1 MFKVAS
7 WNLNSVRSRLT
18 HVTTWLKAREP
29 DVLLLQELKGT
40 EFPSEAFKSLG
51 YESVAVTQKAYNGV
65 AILSRH
71 PMKTIAQALF
81 GDDSD
86 SHARFLEVIIRGIRI
101 VNIYLPNGNPVGSD
115 KFAYKLAWMDRL
127 NQQMIR
133 WKQDDVPTLVGGDF
147 NVIPEDID
155 CHKPSSWEHDA
166 LFQPEPRARYG
177 AMLGMGYT
185 DAFRS
190 LHVGEIGHFT
200 FWDYFRQAFQNNRG
214 IRIDHFLLSPT
225 LANRLEGCE
234 IVSLDGCATGGSQPH
249 PNGLALVIPLFAEEG
264 PVTTT
269 TRRKVL
275 LFAPACVLVRV
286 SSSCPL
292 PQTREDVVIHASER
306 ACTYHVPMT
315 VGPTPN
321 FGVEYTDQIGG
332 RHAPRSSEC

>member
-18 HVTTWLKAREP
+18 HVTAWLQAREP

-40 EFPSEAFKSLG
+40 EFPSEVFKSLG

-71 PMKTIAQALF
+71 PLKTIAKALV

-86 SHARFLEVIIRGIRI
+86 SHARFLEVVIKGIRI

-133 WKQDDVPTLVGGDF
+133 WKQDDVPTLIGGDF

-155 CHKPSSWEHDA
+155 CHKPSSWG
-166 LFQPEPRARYG
+166 ARCFVSAGAASRYR

-185 DAFRS
+185 DAFQS

-200 FWDYFRQAFQNNRG
+200 F
-214 IRIDHFLLSPT
+214 
-225 LANRLEGCE
+225 
-234 IVSLDGCATGGSQPH
+234 
-249 PNGLALVIPLFAEEG
+249 
-264 PVTTT
+264 
-269 TRRKVL
+269 
-275 LFAPACVLVRV
+275 
-286 SSSCPL
+286 
-292 PQTREDVVIHASER
+292 
-306 ACTYHVPMT
+306 
-315 VGPTPN
+315 
-321 FGVEYTDQIGG
+321 
-332 RHAPRSSEC
+332 